1 MNIKNKD
8 EHSMMI
14 TKYINYIN
22 KNNNHNNNDCKDF

>member
-8 EHSMMI
+8 EHSMI